1 MVLNKKRGLIAT
13 LAITCSLCSVSVF
26 AANEVVIP
34 ETGVANPGVSMKN
47 VEANRPA
54 QTVKANPRLS
64 VPARPPMNA
73 PVGSLKLK
81 LNQFDISGNSIFSE
95 NSLKH
100 LVRGYLKEGTT
111 FADLLRAANEITNFY
126 RDAGYLVA
134 RAYVPEQEIQDGVV
148 EITVLEGLVGN
159 VNVDNK
165 SSTFNGLVA
174 SYTSQ
179 INSGEVVSRKNV
191 ERAMLLLNDLPG
203 VEASAAFKVGRT
215 EGTTDLDVMLKRT
228 KRFTGSIDANNYG
241 SDFTGQG
248 RLGGSLY
255 INGLVG
261 MGDALGLRVLASED
275 GGTVYGSVDYSLAL
289 GGYGTRVGIKYSNL
303 NSDVGDTFASL
314 DLESE
319 ANTLGLFAAHPIL
332 RSRTSN
338 LYVQMGVENREVQ
351 QIFAGS
357 LASSSSKD
365 DVTVL
370 TAGVTGDFRD
380 SILGGGVSTYGL
392 AVQQGLDELDLISV
406 SRAGAEGEFLKLD
419 LSFQRLQYLTDAT
432 SLSFRLAAQMTGDP
446 LVSSEQF
453 SLGGPNGVRAFIS
466 GEGLADSAFVM
477 NAEVRHTLPF
487 KNRFITNTQVI
498 GFYDYGKGE
507 ITDPLSGT
515 ESDFD
520 VGGIGL
526 GLTVG
531 IIGNYQLGV
540 SYAHSTSGAALT
552 DDDDGQFLL
561 QAVKWF
567 Q

>member
-1 MVLNKKRGLIAT
+1 MALNKKRGLIAT
-13 LAITCSLCSVSVF
+13 LAITCSLCSVSLL
-26 AANEVVIP
+26 AASTPVGVGNA
-34 ETGVANPGVSMKN
+34 GVAMKN
-47 VEANRPA
+47 VEANRPMQA
-54 QTVKANPRLS
+54 TKANPKLDL
-64 VPARPPMNA
+64 PARPPMNA
-73 PVGSLKLK
+73 PVGSLKLR
-81 LNQFDISGNSIFSE
+81 LSQFDIAGNTIFSD

-100 LVRGYLKEGTT
+100 IIRGYIKEETS

-148 EITVLEGLVGN
+148 EITILEGLVGN
-159 VNVDNK
+159 VNLNNN
-165 SSTFNGLVA
+165 SATSNGLVGRYI
-174 SYTSQ
+174 SKVK
-179 INSGEVVSRKNV
+179 SGEVVSRDNV

-203 VEASAAFKVGRT
+203 VEASAAFKVGQS
-215 EGTTDLDVMLKRT
+215 EGTTDLDVMLKPT
-228 KRFTGSIDANNYG
+228 KRITGSLDANNYG

-248 RLGGSLY
+248 RIGGSVY
-255 INGLVG
+255 INSLLG
-261 MGDALGLRVLASED
+261 MGDALGLRILASED
-275 GGTVYGSVDYSLAL
+275 AGTIYGSVDYSLAV
-289 GGYGTRVGIKYSNL
+289 GGYGTRVGVKYSNL
-303 NSDVGDTFASL
+303 NSDVGDTFSNL

-319 ANTLGLFAAHPIL
+319 ADTLGLYVAHPIL
-332 RSRTSN
+332 RSRNNN
-338 LYVQMGVENREVQ
+338 LYAQMGIESREVEQ
-351 QIFAGS
+351 TFAGA
-357 LASSSSKD
+357 LASSNSED
-365 DVTVL
+365 EVTVL
-370 TAGVTGDFRD
+370 TAAFTGDFRD
-380 SILGGGVSTYGL
+380 SILGGGVSSYGV
-392 AVQQGLDELDLISV
+392 AVQQGLDDLDPISV
-406 SRAGAEGEFLKLD
+406 SKLGADGKFLKLD
-419 LSFQRLQYLTDAT
+419 LTYQRLQYLNDAT
-432 SLSFRLAAQMTGDP
+432 SLSLKLAGQFTGDP

-453 SLGGPNGVRAFIS
+453 SLGGPNGVRAFIN

-487 KNRFITNTQVI
+487 KNKFITNTQLV

-507 ITDPLSGT
+507 VTDPITGT

-520 VGGIGL
+520 LGGIGL